1 MCTFGMLD
9 MAMWRG
15 SRIIRMVKLALK
27 AGSSK
32 QGKAAR
38 ANVASNCVEARTLWG
53 IKQMLMKRNKGD
65 ILHNQ
70 NSSRF
75 HARSSI
81 LKKNK
86 TEKTFYI
93 TTDAPDANLCI
104 TKKMT
109 NILST
114 ERRLFVWFLFF
125 FLASML
131 NLLQAIV
138 ASTSSSSSA
147 VL

>member
-38 ANVASNCVEARTLWG
+38 ANVASNCVEARTLRR

-65 ILHNQ
+65 IIHNQ
-70 NSSRF
+70 NSSSGF
-75 HARSSI
+75 HTCSST
-81 LKKNK
+81 LKK
-86 TEKTFYI
+86 
-93 TTDAPDANLCI
+93 TTDASDANLSI
-104 TKKMT
+104 TKNAVNQEKT
-109 NILST
+109 NILSA
-114 ERRLFVWFLFF
+114 ERSVFVCFLFF
-125 FLASML
+125 F
-131 NLLQAIV
+131 
-138 ASTSSSSSA
+138 
-147 VL
+147 